1 MNKEILFDNNCLEE
15 DKYYKLALKTID
27 DPKAKS
33 EKYIERVADDLEHD
47 DWEMAMFNIQN
58 DLEQYKECEIIG
70 YYFKEKINQKLSDYN
85 CFDELIN
92 WICYDSYF
100 QRWEKESNSYIL
112 TAMDDEGLDVSKIKI
127 KPIGRKA

>member
-1 MNKEILFDNNCLEE
+1 MSKEILFDNSCLEE

-27 DPKAKS
+27 NPESKN

-47 DWEMAMFNIQN
+47 DWEMTMFNIQN

-100 QRWEKESNSYIL
+100 QRWEKEDNSYIL
-112 TAMDDEGLDVSKIKI
+112 TAMDDEGLDVSQIKI
-127 KPIGRKA
+127 KPIERKM